1 MRLRPSRDESVIA
14 YDHVRESDV
23 TRGWPSTRPRRPA
36 SADRARSSTDAAQRT
51 LMRGSDGPGAT
62 PKVAGPNVSGGHAPI
77 VVSRPATRGILVGLA
92 ISLLTGV
99 LLFATRATTASANG
113 FFQAKMALLIAAAAF
128 HLAIHRSVVR
138 REGASVA
145 LRRLTA
151 GIGLL
156 LWTGLALAGCAFI
169 LLE

>member
-1 MRLRPSRDESVIA
+1 MTSVFAWLEGTRVALTVRDSLMLTGALSSVHLLGFTLTTGGALVANLNLLGVILR
-14 YDHVRESDV
+14 
-23 TRGWPSTRPRRPA
+23 
-36 SADRARSSTDAAQRT
+36 
-51 LMRGSDGPGAT
+51 
-62 PKVAGPNVSGGHAPI
+62 GHAPI

-99 LLFATRATTASANG
+99 LLFAPRATTASANG

>member
-1 MRLRPSRDESVIA
+1 MTSVFAWLEGTRVALTVRDSLMLTGALSSVHLLGFTLTTGGA
-14 YDHVRESDV
+14 LVANLNLLGV
-23 TRGWPSTRPRRPA
+23 LL
-36 SADRARSSTDAAQRT
+36 ADR
-51 LMRGSDGPGAT
+51 
-62 PKVAGPNVSGGHAPI
+62 API
-77 VVSRPATRGILVGLA
+77 VVSRPATRGILAGLT

-99 LLFATRATTASANG
+99 LLFAPRATTASVNG
-113 FFQAKMALLIAAAAF
+113 FFQAKMALLVAASVF
-128 HLAIHRSVVR
+128 HLAVHQHVVR
-138 REGASVA
+138 REGTSAA